1 MSKGHIAFYIGSFQ
15 RGGAERVMA
24 NLAEY
29 FYTQDYQVTLV
40 TTYLAEEEYPFAHA
54 AWKRI
59 SLSERGAHPQAEEVM
74 LLDESPALVDPFG
87 GCGRD
92 GIHRVFSGLLPGE
105 QTSNRAANIARRSAK
120 LRRVF
125 EKIRPDVIVSFL
137 GKNNVMAILTTI
149 GLGIPVLVS
158 VRSDPARE
166 YASSQLRFSMRSAYP
181 RAAGVILQTQ
191 DAINYFPHN
200 IREKCVILPNPL
212 NPEFIRPPYEGE
224 REKTIVAVGSL
235 DRNKN
240 HAMLIKAFASL
251 RLRHPDYKLILYGE
265 GAEHRHLDTLVA
277 SLKLKDSVQ
286 IAGKIDG
293 IADAIYQAG
302 CFVLPSDVEGMP
314 NALIEAMAEG
324 LPCVSTDCPCGG
336 PRELIREGETGLL
349 FPVGDTAMLETSLA
363 RILDNPKMAKRL
375 GEQASL
381 EIQAKF
387 APEVANTQW
396 EAYISGVMKHHAV

>member
-29 FYTQDYQVTLV
+29 FYTQDYRVTLV

-59 SLSERGAHPQAEEVM
+59 PLSERGAHPQAEEVM
-74 LLDESPALVDPFG
+74 LLDESPAFIDPFG
-87 GCGRD
+87 GAGRD
-92 GIHRVFSGLLPGE
+92 GIRRVFSGLLPDE

-191 DAINYFPHN
+191 DAMN
-200 IREKCVILPNPL
+200 
-212 NPEFIRPPYEGE
+212 
-224 REKTIVAVGSL
+224 
-235 DRNKN
+235 
-240 HAMLIKAFASL
+240 
-251 RLRHPDYKLILYGE
+251 
-265 GAEHRHLDTLVA
+265 
-277 SLKLKDSVQ
+277 
-286 IAGKIDG
+286 
-293 IADAIYQAG
+293 
-302 CFVLPSDVEGMP
+302 
-314 NALIEAMAEG
+314 
-324 LPCVSTDCPCGG
+324 
-336 PRELIREGETGLL
+336 
-349 FPVGDTAMLETSLA
+349 
-363 RILDNPKMAKRL
+363 
-375 GEQASL
+375 
-381 EIQAKF
+381 
-387 APEVANTQW
+387 
-396 EAYISGVMKHHAV
+396 

>member
-59 SLSERGAHPQAEEVM
+59 PFSERGAHPQAEEVM

-87 GCGRD
+87 ASGRD
-92 GIHRVFSGLLPGE
+92 GIHRVFSGLLPDE

-240 HAMLIKAFASL
+240 HAMLI
-251 RLRHPDYKLILYGE
+251 
-265 GAEHRHLDTLVA
+265 
-277 SLKLKDSVQ
+277 
-286 IAGKIDG
+286 
-293 IADAIYQAG
+293 
-302 CFVLPSDVEGMP
+302 
-314 NALIEAMAEG
+314 
-324 LPCVSTDCPCGG
+324 
-336 PRELIREGETGLL
+336 
-349 FPVGDTAMLETSLA
+349 
-363 RILDNPKMAKRL
+363 
-375 GEQASL
+375 
-381 EIQAKF
+381 
-387 APEVANTQW
+387 
-396 EAYISGVMKHHAV
+396 